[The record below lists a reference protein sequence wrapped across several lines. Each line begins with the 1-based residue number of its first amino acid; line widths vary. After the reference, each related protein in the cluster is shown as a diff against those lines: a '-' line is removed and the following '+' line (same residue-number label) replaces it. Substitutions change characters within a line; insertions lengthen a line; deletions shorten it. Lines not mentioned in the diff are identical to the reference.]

1 MSPLIIKGT
10 ETTLTVTLDKANGI
24 FEFSG
29 KSRPENVSDFFEPIF
44 NWFDGYEKQPNQETL
59 VNFKLDYYN
68 SSSAKVLLRL
78 LVRIEELAENG
89 VRSKI
94 HWYYRSNDEDMKESG
109 EDYASLVSVP
119 FEFFMMEN

>member
-10 ETTLTVTLDKANGI
+10 ETTLAVTLDKENGV

-29 KSRPENVSDFFEPIF
+29 KSRPENVSDFFEPVF
-44 NWFDGYEKQPNQETL
+44 NWFEGYEKQPNQETL

-94 HWYYRSNDEDMKESG
+94 HWYYRGNDEDMKESG

-119 FEFFMMEN
+119 FEFFMME

>member
-10 ETTLTVTLDKANGI
+10 ETTLAVTLDKANGI

-29 KSRPENVSDFFEPIF
+29 KSRPENVSEFFEPIF
-44 NWFDGYEKQPNQETL
+44 NWFEEYEKQPNQETL

-119 FEFFMMEN
+119 FEFFMME

>member
-10 ETTLTVTLDKANGI
+10 ETTLAVTLDKANGI

-44 NWFDGYEKQPNQETL
+44 NWFEGYEKQPNQETL

-89 VRSKI
+89 VQSKI
-94 HWYYRSNDEDMKESG
+94 HWYYRGNDEDMKESG

-119 FEFFMMEN
+119 FEFFKME

>member
-10 ETTLTVTLDKANGI
+10 ETTLAITLDKVNGI

-44 NWFDGYEKQPNQETL
+44 KWFEEYAKQPNQETV

-78 LVRIEELAENG
+78 LVRIEELDESG
-89 VRSKI
+89 IHSKI

-109 EDYASLVSVP
+109 EDYSSLVSVP
-119 FEFFMMEN
+119 FEFFMME